1 MKHINIKELTTI
13 DQMQQSY
20 ELLTVLYPNDFSIEK
35 YNSLLKEMLTSNY
48 RQVIAVDGDRIVAV
62 AGLTI
67 ATKIWSGRYMDM
79 DHVVVD
85 REYRG
90 MGIGKQ
96 LLAYTKRL
104 CNQEG
109 CQILSCD
116 VYSENFDA
124 QRFYMNEQFVPRG
137 FHFIHTFDKNL
148 DLKAYD

>member
-1 MKHINIKELTTI
+1 MKHITIKELTAI
-13 DQMQQSY
+13 EDMQRTY
-20 ELLTVLYPNDFSIEK
+20 DLLTVLYPNNFSKEK
-35 YNSLLKEMLTSNY
+35 YNELLQEMIRSNY
-48 RQVIAVDGDRIVAV
+48 RQIIAIDRERIVAV

-79 DHVVVD
+79 DHVIVD
-85 REYRG
+85 RDYRG

-104 CNQEG
+104 CKQEN